1 MGNSHDFNLP
11 AYYISKKKDFNRMR
25 SGSCAHH
32 QLLRNITKKLIGS
45 ARMEEF
51 LKKILKNVD

>member
-11 AYYISKKKDFNRMR
+11 AYYITKKKDFNRMR

-45 ARMEEF
+45 PRMEEF
-51 LKKILKNVD
+51 LKKI